1 MITMDC
7 AWKGA
12 LMNEEEIVQLKH
24 PDPNKQMPRISKHKY
39 AMVRKA
45 ILEILPFDNEGFL
58 FKELAESVARFLSK
72 EQLEDLGSVGW
83 HTTSIK
89 LDLEA
94 RGLIERIPGRS
105 PQRLRRVSRA
115 LISAVFVHGMD
126 SIIRERIRRWQSLWF
141 GRGWPVSCVRHFPFL
156 DIIEISSCN

>member
-1 MITMDC
+1 MITMNC

-12 LMNEEEIVQLKH
+12 LMSEEEIVQLNH

-45 ILEILPFDNEGFL
+45 IFEILPFDNEGFPI
-58 FKELAESVARFLSK
+58 KELAKSVAAFLSK
-72 EQLEDLGSVGW
+72 EHLEELGSVGW

-94 RGLIERIPGRS
+94 CGLIERIPGRS
-105 PQRLRRVSRA
+105 PQWLRRVS
-115 LISAVFVHGMD
+115 
-126 SIIRERIRRWQSLWF
+126 
-141 GRGWPVSCVRHFPFL
+141 
-156 DIIEISSCN
+156 